1 MLSRLT
7 SSFLAGTVFAL
18 AGPASGQAPKAG
30 DLEILATKSFD
41 VGGLEVRG
49 ELCRLFVPE
58 NRSDPGS
65 RLIELAFGRL
75 HSPAEKPR
83 APLVYLAGG
92 PGGSATGIARDSA
105 QLAEWRP
112 VIEVCDL
119 ILLDQRGTGRSKP
132 PMTWTP
138 EGSGPSDLFTSESA
152 ALALALEWS
161 RQAAAHFREQGVD
174 LTGYTTVESA
184 DDIDDLRRALGLDKV
199 SLFGFSYG
207 THLGLATIRRH
218 GGHIECAILAGTEGP
233 DQTFKLPANAD
244 TQLRKLAIL
253 VARDPVV
260 GPYVP
265 DLVELLERVL
275 ARLEAEPLV
284 VTVKDRDS
292 RDVRV
297 PVGKFG
303 LQLILRFDIGDR
315 TDLVVFPRL
324 LYTVE
329 RGDPSVLQ
337 WFVQKRFS
345 QFGQIS
351 AMSMVMDGASG
362 APPGRW
368 ELIRAQARTCLLGN
382 TMNFPYPEVNEPW
395 GTPDLGDEFRTPVVS
410 DVRTLFLSGSLDWNT
425 PPYQAEMARFGFT
438 DAAHIIVDG
447 AGHEQVVTQ
456 PEVGRAIVAFLRGE
470 KVSGA
475 FVEAPA
481 LRFVPVE
488 GWDPEVTHPSASLG
502 RQLIATMEARGLEA
516 ALREHAAI
524 RAGSGADTE
533 LAINELGYA
542 LLAAG
547 RVPDAIAV
555 FTLNADDHP
564 DSANAWDSLAEAH
577 KAAGDRERAIAL
589 YRKSLELNP
598 DNANAKRMLEELGA
612 R

>member
-1 MLSRLT
+1 MPSLFPRV
-7 SSFLAGTVFAL
+7 LAEVFVVGVAVS
-18 AGPASGQAPKAG
+18 ARSTGAG
-30 DLEILATKSFD
+30 DVEVLATRTFD
-41 VGGLEVRG
+41 VGGLEVRA

-58 NRSDPGS
+58 SRSDPGS

-92 PGGSATGIARDSA
+92 PGGSATGIARDPA
-105 QLAEWRP
+105 VLAEWRP

-132 PMTWTP
+132 LLTWTP
-138 EGSGPSDLFTSESA
+138 EGAGPTELFSSESVA
-152 ALALALEWS
+152 KAFAMEWS
-161 RQAAAHFREQGVD
+161 GRAAAHFRELGVD
-174 LTGYTTVESA
+174 LRGYTTVESA
-184 DDIDDLRRALGLDKV
+184 DDIDDLRKALGLERI

-218 GGHIECAILAGTEGP
+218 GEHIESAVMAGTEGP
-233 DQTFKLPANAD
+233 DQTYKLPHNAD

-265 DLVELLERVL
+265 DLVELLKRVL
-275 ARLEAEPLV
+275 ARLEAEPMV
-284 VTVKDRDS
+284 VAVKDRAG
-292 RDVRV
+292 RDVQV

-303 LQLILRFDIGDR
+303 LQLVLRFDIGDCS
-315 TDLVVFPRL
+315 DLCVFPRL
-324 LYTVE
+324 LYTIE

-345 QFGQIS
+345 QLGEIS

-368 ELIRAQARTCLLGN
+368 EQIRAEARTCLLGN
-382 TMNFPYPEVNEPW
+382 TMNFPYPEINEPW
-395 GTPDLGDEFRTPVVS
+395 RTPDLGEGFRSPVVS

-438 DAAHIIVDG
+438 DAAHIIVEG
-447 AGHEQVVTQ
+447 AGHEQVITQ

-470 KVSGA
+470 KVGGA
-475 FVEAPA
+475 FVEARA
-481 LRFVPVE
+481 LRFVPVK
-488 GWDPEVTHPSASLG
+488 GWDPEVTHPSVSLG
-502 RQLIATMEARGLEA
+502 RQLIATMQARGLEA
-516 ALREHAAI
+516 ALQEHAAI
-524 RAGSGADTE
+524 RARPGADTE
-533 LAINELGYA
+533 PAINELGYA
-542 LLAAG
+542 LLADG

-555 FTLNADDHP
+555 FTLNTDDHP
-564 DSANAWDSLAEAH
+564 GSANAWDSLAEAH
-577 KAAGDRERAIAL
+577 RAAGDRERAIEL

-598 DNANAKRMLEELGA
+598 DNANARRMLEELDA